1 MLSAT
6 PRLRLL
12 AALLTASVLVPAGA
26 AAAAPPSAPRVFALP
41 MTAIAAPAEPYAVYQ
56 GQSICTSGATPGV
69 LAFQKMVMAR
79 YQGSR
84 NLGITRGCSSGGRS
98 EHKEGR
104 AWDWGVLL
112 SRPTEKAYA
121 EDVIGWLLAP
131 DAAGVRAAN
140 ARRLGVMYMIWNR
153 KIWTANRAADGWRSY
168 FGPNPHVDHI
178 HFSWTWPGAQK
189 LTSYWTGKPYGVGAA
204 GGQLDPLWGTAGWL
218 PIQPADS
225 LRLINSLRWSDGRL
239 WNVSQSTVSAE
250 VVIEER
256 LPGGA
261 LGSAFG
267 GSGRTR
273 VALPANTTVNAAALS
288 PGGAVLVAGRTLPP
302 AELVAVPTQDLF
314 ALRIT
319 STGVAD
325 PTFGTGGT
333 VVKDLGGDES
343 ANSVAS
349 IGADMVI
356 AGSTIAGG
364 NQSMVVAKLSSVG
377 TALAFGTNG
386 VFVAPVGTV
395 FTADSL
401 LPRPDGSIIVGCRTA
416 TSSCAAKLTSTGLYD
431 PTWGAAG
438 VTTLADTGGL
448 AVLAP
453 GPGSTVYA
461 ATPDDARGLAII
473 YRLNTIGLGDPTFGA
488 GQYWLQPFGVAGCNA
503 RPTTMTV
510 RSDGSPVIAG
520 LLEGCGKGFIARLTT
535 DGPLDPTWGN
545 AGSAGIATFATV
557 AGAAVAGVAMVAY
570 QPDGQLLVV
579 ASGGSGTA
587 TAPSIGRMTSVGP
600 VPARTIALRSTAS
613 VAYGAPVQLT
623 AVVRSTNSF
632 GLISDVPVIFE
643 ARTAGSS
650 TWRTVGSV
658 AGTTGG
664 IATLNLT
671 PAAAASYRVRSG
683 ATKLLLPATSAL
695 VGIRVG
701 FSLSSS
707 VRPAPPVRLV
717 AKAPVVL
724 SIVAK
729 PARPGRRVFLQRY
742 ERGAWRTVA
751 RPLLDVKSAASV
763 RLTSATPATGRFR
776 WAILA
781 DPGLDATMTATFTV
795 VWNAKPVAPGAPK
808 PGAPTP
814 VVPLPVPVPLPLPLP
829 VPVPGPVPIPAPVPV
844 PGPVPTVSMTATPIP
859 AAPAPAAPAAPAE
872 TAAPAPA
879 PTAPPAAT
887 PAQGAAPSLAAAP
900 ANPS

>member
-1 MLSAT
+1 
-6 PRLRLL
+6 
-12 AALLTASVLVPAGA
+12 
-26 AAAAPPSAPRVFALP
+26 
-41 MTAIAAPAEPYAVYQ
+41 
-56 GQSICTSGATPGV
+56 
-69 LAFQKMVMAR
+69 
-79 YQGSR
+79 
-84 NLGITRGCSSGGRS
+84 
-98 EHKEGR
+98 
-104 AWDWGVLL
+104 
-112 SRPTEKAYA
+112 
-121 EDVIGWLLAP
+121 
-131 DAAGVRAAN
+131 
-140 ARRLGVMYMIWNR
+140 
-153 KIWTANRAADGWRSY
+153 
-168 FGPNPHVDHI
+168 
-178 HFSWTWPGAQK
+178 
-189 LTSYWTGKPYGVGAA
+189 
-204 GGQLDPLWGTAGWL
+204 
-218 PIQPADS
+218 
-225 LRLINSLRWSDGRL
+225 
-239 WNVSQSTVSAE
+239 
-250 VVIEER
+250 
-256 LPGGA
+256 
-261 LGSAFG
+261 
-267 GSGRTR
+267 
-273 VALPANTTVNAAALS
+273 
-288 PGGAVLVAGRTLPP
+288 
-302 AELVAVPTQDLF
+302 
-314 ALRIT
+314 
-319 STGVAD
+319 
-325 PTFGTGGT
+325 
-333 VVKDLGGDES
+333 
-343 ANSVAS
+343 
-349 IGADMVI
+349 
-356 AGSTIAGG
+356 
-364 NQSMVVAKLSSVG
+364 
-377 TALAFGTNG
+377 
-386 VFVAPVGTV
+386 
-395 FTADSL
+395 
-401 LPRPDGSIIVGCRTA
+401 
-416 TSSCAAKLTSTGLYD
+416 
-431 PTWGAAG
+431 
-438 VTTLADTGGL
+438 
-448 AVLAP
+448 
-453 GPGSTVYA
+453 
-461 ATPDDARGLAII
+461 
-473 YRLNTIGLGDPTFGA
+473 
-488 GQYWLQPFGVAGCNA
+488 
-503 RPTTMTV
+503 
-510 RSDGSPVIAG
+510 
-520 LLEGCGKGFIARLTT
+520 
-535 DGPLDPTWGN
+535 
-545 AGSAGIATFATV
+545 
-557 AGAAVAGVAMVAY
+557 MVAY

-695 VGIRVG
+695 VDIRVG